1 MAVHELKRKIIGKR
15 SKESGELF
23 ERWLSCA
30 CEFYRAKGLAHIEK
44 TPEPFHITGKDSN
57 GTVRGYYEKKG
68 QPDYKGILCDG
79 TGIMFEAKHTDSDR
93 INQSVVTDT
102 QWKGLDIYE
111 QFGAHCYVMVSIRLE
126 RFYRVPW
133 DAWKRMKEL
142 FGHKYMNEQE
152 LLPYRLREKQQTI
165 LILEGVELNGED
177 RENRTCRQ
185 DCQTEKRSA
194 EENEYAGLTGHFS
207 PGRLSDCKQPGN
219 DRQGENRG
227 R

>member
-1 MAVHELKRKIIGKR
+1 MAVPDLKKQITGKR
-15 SKESGELF
+15 SKASGEMF
-23 ERWLSCA
+23 ERWLSHA
-30 CEFYRAKGLAHIEK
+30 CEFYLLKGLAHIEK
-44 TPEPFHITGKDSN
+44 TPEPFHITGKDSS

-93 INQSVVTDT
+93 ISQSVVTDT
-102 QWKGLDIYE
+102 QWKDLDIYE
-111 QFGAHCYVMVSIRLE
+111 QFGARCYVMVSIRLE

-152 LLPYRLREKQQTI
+152 LLPYRLQEKQQTI
-165 LILEGVELNGED
+165 LILEGVELTGED
-177 RENRTCRQ
+177 TKSGTGRE
-185 DCQTEKRSA
+185 DCETEKRSA

-207 PGRLSDCKQPGN
+207 SERLSDRKQPGN
-219 DRQGENRG
+219 DRQDENRG